1 MAIKDIFLPLVSYP
15 TPTTVAAIEK
25 GVAIAGYLGA
35 DISATAVELEVP
47 APARPFTR
55 AFVPEG
61 GAPVE
66 EAPEH
71 QKSLLNSRQ
80 MLEAFE
86 VAAKSSKVGH
96 TRAIAP
102 CSAEDMAALLV
113 SRSRLSDLSLVAVK
127 DYDGGQEKLIESL
140 LFESGRPLLLF
151 SEQSVSKLSNSFDHV
166 AIAWDH
172 SAQAARAVGDA
183 LPLLQ
188 RAKVVHILTAA
199 DNSTPSL
206 LESGKGLVDHLA
218 KHGVEASFEMPKI
231 DGSSVGKV
239 FEAYVNANRIDLLV
253 MGAYRH
259 SRLREFMMGGATY
272 TVLGHPPCWVL
283 MAH

>member
-15 TPTTVAAIEK
+15 NPTTMAAIEK
-25 GVAIAGYLGA
+25 SVAMASHLGA
-35 DISATAVELEVP
+35 DISATSVEIEAP
-47 APARPFTR
+47 APAGPFTG

-61 GAPVE
+61 YASIE

-71 QKSLLNSRQ
+71 KKSLLNSRR

-86 VAAKSSKVGH
+86 VAAKSSKVGY
-96 TRAIAP
+96 TRTIAP
-102 CSAEDMAALLV
+102 CGAQDMTAVLV
-113 SRSRLSDLSLVAVK
+113 SQSRLKDLSLIAVK
-127 DYDGGQEKLIESL
+127 GYDGGQEKMIESL
-140 LFESGRPLLLF
+140 LFESGRPVLLF
-151 SEQSVSKLSNSFDHV
+151 SEQSASELSNSFDHV

-172 SAQAARAVGDA
+172 STQSARAVGDA

-188 RAKVVHILTAA
+188 NAKVVRILTAT
-199 DNSTPSL
+199 DNRTPPV
-206 LESGKGLVDHLA
+206 LESGEALVSHLA
-218 KHGVEASFEMPKI
+218 KHGVEASFEMPSI
-231 DGSSVGKV
+231 GGSSVGKV
-239 FEAYVNANRIDLLV
+239 FAAYVKANDIDLLV

-259 SRLREFMMGGATY
+259 SRLRQFVMGGATN

>member
-1 MAIKDIFLPLVSYP
+1 MAIKDIFLPLISYP

-25 GVAIAGYLGA
+25 AVVIAGYLGA
-35 DISATAVELEVP
+35 EISATAIELEVP
-47 APARPFTR
+47 VPAGPFTR
-55 AFVPEG
+55 VLVPEG
-61 GAPVE
+61 GAPAE

-71 QKSLLNSRQ
+71 QKSLLNCRQ
-80 MLEAFE
+80 MMETFE
-86 VAAKSSKVGH
+86 IAAKASKIGH
-96 TRAIAP
+96 SQTITP
-102 CSAEDMAALLV
+102 SSAEDMAALLV

-127 DYDGGQEKLIESL
+127 EHDGSQEKMIEKL
-140 LFESGRPLLLF
+140 LFESGRPILLF
-151 SEQSVSKLSNSFDHV
+151 SEQFVSELSNSFDRV

-172 SAQAARAVGDA
+172 SAQAARAVGNA
-183 LPLLQ
+183 LPLLR

-199 DNSTPSL
+199 DGSTPSL
-206 LESGKGLVDHLA
+206 LESGNALVDHLG
-218 KHGVEASFEMPKI
+218 KHGVAASFEMPKI

-239 FEAYVNANRIDLLV
+239 FEAYVKANNIDLLV

-259 SRLREFMMGGATY
+259 SRLREFVMGGATY

>member
-35 DISATAVELEVP
+35 DISATAVELEIP
-47 APARPFTR
+47 APARPFAR

-61 GAPVE
+61 VE

-96 TRAIAP
+96 TRTIAP

-113 SRSRLSDLSLVAVK
+113 NRSRLSDLSLVAVK
-127 DYDGGQEKLIESL
+127 DYDGGQEKMIESL

-151 SEQSVSKLSNSFDHV
+151 SEQSVDKLSNSFDHV

-188 RAKVVHILTAA
+188 SAKVVHILTAA
-199 DNSTPSL
+199 DKSTPSL
-206 LESGKGLVDHLA
+206 LESGNALVGHLA
-218 KHGVEASFEMPKI
+218 KHGVEASFKMAKI

-239 FEAYVNANRIDLLV
+239 FEAYVKANSIDLLV

-259 SRLREFMMGGATY
+259 SRLREFVMGGATY

>member
-35 DISATAVELEVP
+35 DISATAVELEAP
-47 APARPFTR
+47 APARSFTR
-55 AFVPEG
+55 AFVPG
-61 GAPVE
+61 GSASVE

-96 TRAIAP
+96 SRTIAP

-113 SRSRLSDLSLVAVK
+113 NRSRLSDLSLVAVK
-127 DYDGGQEKLIESL
+127 DYDGSQEKMIESL

-188 RAKVVHILTAA
+188 TAKVVHILTAA
-199 DNSTPSL
+199 DESTPSL
-206 LESGKGLVDHLA
+206 LESANALIGHLA

-239 FEAYVNANRIDLLV
+239 FEAYVKVNSIDLLV
-253 MGAYRH
+253 MGGYRH
-259 SRLREFMMGGATY
+259 SRLREFVMGGATY
-272 TVLGHPPCWVL
+272 TILGHPPCWVL